1 MQNTIKPLAEL
12 RDHWKAEGCPSIA
25 KIAKAANIPNATANR
40 YLTGITKSGEVET
53 VRALAIAMG
62 RQDIADSIPYTEVG
76 GNKQTNDYIV
86 ELKRQWQE
94 QLQQQLA
101 DVTTKH
107 KQELEDLTRDHRAER
122 DDWHKQRNAMYE
134 EITSLRS
141 SFDSL
146 TKIQH
151 REKWT
156 AYALCIIAVAAL
168 LVIK

>member
-25 KIAKAANIPNATANR
+25 KTAKAANVPNATANR
-40 YLTGITKSGEVET
+40 YLTGITKGGEVET

-62 RQDIADSIPYTEVG
+62 RPDIAEAIPYTEVG

-101 DVTTKH
+101 DVTAKH
-107 KQELEDLTRDHRAER
+107 KQELEDLTRDHRSER
-122 DDWHKQRNAMYE
+122 DDLHKQRNTLNE
-134 EITSLRS
+134 EIASLRS
-141 SFDSL
+141 SFDNL

-151 REKWT
+151 REKWISF
-156 AYALCIIAVAAL
+156 ALFLAAGAAL
-168 LVIK
+168 ILK

>member
-1 MQNTIKPLAEL
+1 MQNTIKPLADL
-12 RDHWKAEGCPSIA
+12 REHWKSEGCPSIA
-25 KIAKAANIPNATANR
+25 KIAKAANVPNATANR
-40 YLTGITKSGEVET
+40 YLTGITKGGEVET

-62 RQDIADSIPYTEVG
+62 RPDIAESIPYTEVG

-101 DVTTKH
+101 DVTAKH
-107 KQELEDLTRDHRAER
+107 KQELEELTRDHRAER
-122 DDWHKQRNAMYE
+122 EDWHKQRNTMNE
-134 EITSLRS
+134 EIASLRS

-151 REKWT
+151 REKWV
-156 AYALCIIAVAAL
+156 AFALLIGAVAAL
-168 LVIK
+168 LLK